1 MIQWQINLM
10 GEVDSKTLTR
20 AAVCSTRHPLD
31 KLGPTLQ
38 ILSLRLRYQAIDHQG
53 AMISLMNI
61 NLVQVKLEIHT
72 LTHYLIL
79 CQQSHHQ
86 PQETLVHNTRAT
98 RWTKTTHINRLQMKA
113 IAMMKVIQIPI
124 LLSSMITEKMIV
136 QMRKALTQNMNRARS
151 RWLITVNSSSL
162 KTINNSTDLNISL
175 FKAITTLTTD
185 IITCKIMCQLLSG
198 IRKASQV
205 NQLEVKN
212 MLETTKIEWDN
223 QVHTVIICML
233 QYSLTK
239 LKQNLRNS
247 SLHLIIR
254 LDNST
259 SIKMVLLHR
268 CRKIVQ
274 LISTWLHHSSHLDRL
289 VAKTQTS
296 QVLLFLVTNQ
306 HLSIQ
311 ALKSSTNSNSN
322 SRALHQT
329 KVLSLLRINLTSQ
342 RQVSLFLPLPSISNI
357 RRKLDHH
364 KHTTMNE
371 SNSHFKK
378 VTIVFDIL

>member
-1 MIQWQINLM
+1 
-10 GEVDSKTLTR
+10 
-20 AAVCSTRHPLD
+20 
-31 KLGPTLQ
+31 
-38 ILSLRLRYQAIDHQG
+38 
-53 AMISLMNI
+53 
-61 NLVQVKLEIHT
+61 
-72 LTHYLIL
+72 
-79 CQQSHHQ
+79 
-86 PQETLVHNTRAT
+86 
-98 RWTKTTHINRLQMKA
+98 
-113 IAMMKVIQIPI
+113 
-124 LLSSMITEKMIV
+124 
-136 QMRKALTQNMNRARS
+136 
-151 RWLITVNSSSL
+151 
-162 KTINNSTDLNISL
+162 
-175 FKAITTLTTD
+175 
-185 IITCKIMCQLLSG
+185 MCQLLNG

-223 QVHTVIICML
+223 QEHTVIICML

-322 SRALHQT
+322 CRALHQT
-329 KVLSLLRINLTSQ
+329 KVLSPLRINLTSQ
-342 RQVSLFLPLPSISNI
+342 RQVSLFPPLPSISNI

-371 SNSHFKK
+371 SNAHSKK